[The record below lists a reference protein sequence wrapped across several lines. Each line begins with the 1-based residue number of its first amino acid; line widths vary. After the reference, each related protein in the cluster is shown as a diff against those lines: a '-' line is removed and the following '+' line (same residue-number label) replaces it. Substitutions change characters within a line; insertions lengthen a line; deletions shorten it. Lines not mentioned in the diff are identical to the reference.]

1 MKNIMGICNKHTVDE
16 LPEIKCYVC
25 EINRLRNLVERLQ
38 AERNIDEHLLY
49 DKINEIKR
57 LKGEI

>member
-1 MKNIMGICNKHTVDE
+1 MKICNKHTVDE

-49 DKINEIKR
+49 EKNNEIRR
-57 LKGEI
+57 LKGDI